1 MGLYAGVY
9 IYHHQDYI
17 LMVVSD
23 ADTSEINKIHI
34 TILGLVYASSNI
46 VTIIYKLNEQNYD
59 SALWRL
65 K

>member
-1 MGLYAGVY
+1 
-9 IYHHQDYI
+9 
-17 LMVVSD
+17 MVVSD